1 MKKTIFVILIVA
13 ILATVLVACGE
24 KNGSNDIYK
33 NLNSMMN
40 EDYSVIK
47 LEVETTDQGI
57 TLVNKYTATTANE
70 RTSIRYTIQTLAEIK
85 QNPDGSYD
93 VPDELIVTETGSATV
108 VDGKITITNG
118 NEENIP
124 VDALQNINIKFDKS
138 YFMSTIHSE
147 NDGVKTIT
155 GTVIQDHIKDFT
167 GNQNFAGKNM
177 TFTVTCGEKLQSLV
191 INYTMNSGA
200 TVKVTYTFS

>member
-1 MKKTIFVILIVA
+1 MKKIILVVLVVSILTA
-13 ILATVLVACGE
+13 ILTAC
-24 KNGSNDIYK
+24 GSNDVYSQ
-33 NLNSMMN
+33 LNNMMN

-47 LEVETTDQGI
+47 LEVETSSQGV
-57 TLVNKYTATTANE
+57 TLTNKYTATTANN
-70 RTSIRYTIQTLAEIK
+70 RTSIRYTVQKLNKITIGE
-85 QNPDGSYD
+85 DGNF
-93 VPDELIVTETGSATV
+93 DEDNMILTETGSALV
-108 VDGKITITNG
+108 ENGKIIVLDG
-118 NEENIP
+118 EASNIP
-124 VDALQNINIKFDKS
+124 VNGLQNLNVKFDKN

-191 INYTMNSGA
+191 INYTMSAGA
-200 TVKVTYTFS
+200 SVKVTYTFS